1 MATAFTTLTGKTE
14 FYDFLHDCRWD
25 DLPEAVQ
32 QRARICLLDLL
43 GVAVV
48 GRQTKSAQIALDHA
62 ATMMAAGDGMPS
74 ATLLFDG
81 RSASPAGAALAGGMM
96 IDSIDAH
103 DGYKQV
109 KGHAGCGV
117 LPGLLAQLEAADKAK
132 GKGTSDKTDGK
143 ALLTHLAVGYELAI
157 RCGLALHQSVS
168 DYHTSG
174 AWVALAVAAL
184 GARIYG
190 MDKATTR
197 EAVGIAEYH
206 GPRSQMMRVIDH
218 SSNLKDGSGW
228 GAMVGVSAADMARRG
243 FTGAPAITIEA
254 EAETHLFTDL
264 GSAWHIMDMYFK
276 PWPVCRWAQPALQA
290 VLDLNAQSPIDPE
303 QIESVQ
309 IHTFH
314 EATRLAAPHPKDT
327 DQAQYSICWPVAA
340 ALVAESEGRVFGPID
355 VMDDMLARADIH
367 ALADKIQLI
376 DTAEISARFPDE
388 RFARVVVQF
397 KNGEKRESE
406 LTKATGDPEK
416 PLGDPALI
424 TKFDQYVENRLS
436 KHSASMLKAEILTM
450 GLEHRSSEAF
460 WEIISASF
468 DADSAR

>member
-1 MATAFTTLTGKTE
+1 MTHSATPLTGDTT
-14 FYDFLHDCRWD
+14 FYDFLHECRWD
-25 DLPEAVQ
+25 DLPAEVQ

-43 GVAVV
+43 GVAIV

-62 ATMMAAGDGMPS
+62 AAMMGAGDGMAS
-74 ATLLFDG
+74 ASLFFDG
-81 RSASPAGAALAGGMM
+81 RRASPAGAALANGMM
-96 IDSIDAH
+96 IDAIDAH

-117 LPGLLAQLEAADKAK
+117 LPGLLAQLEAADKKDGA
-132 GKGTSDKTDGK
+132 GQGGKTDGK
-143 ALLTHLAVGYELAI
+143 ALLTHLAVGYEVAI

-174 AWVALAVAAL
+174 AWVALAVAGL
-184 GARIYG
+184 GARISG
-190 MDKATTR
+190 MDMTTTR
-197 EAVGIAEYH
+197 HAVGIAEYH

-254 EAETHLFTDL
+254 EPECDLFQDL
-264 GSAWHIMDMYFK
+264 GRNWHIMDMYFK

-290 VLDLNAQSPIDPE
+290 VLDMNTSAPLHTDHIA
-303 QIESVQ
+303 SVD

-327 DQAQYSICWPVAA
+327 DEAQYSICWPVAA
-340 ALVAESEGRVFGPID
+340 ALMAASEGRKFGPD
-355 VMDDMLARADIH
+355 HVMDGMLARDDIH

-376 DTAEISARFPDE
+376 DDPEISAAFPDE
-388 RFARVVVQF
+388 RFARIVITLH
-397 KNGEKRESE
+397 NGAVRESE

-416 PLGDPALI
+416 PLGDSALI
-424 TKFDQYVENRLS
+424 DKFDHYAAMGLHPDIAGNLKALILGMGNETGLDDAFWQIL
-436 KHSASMLKAEILTM
+436 SASR
-450 GLEHRSSEAF
+450 G
-460 WEIISASF
+460 
-468 DADSAR
+468 